1 MTHKEINPNTEN
13 GQSMAEFAVSLVI
26 IMILLAGVVDLGR
39 ALFTYMSLRDA
50 AQEGAL
56 YGSVNPPENP
66 SDTGRIAAIKA
77 RVFNSSNLLHDLG
90 VDPGDPLQVTVSVL
104 GSPCS
109 GNRIQVQVHYE
120 HFPITMPFLGAAIGS
135 QTIGIQ
141 ASVIEN
147 ILTPACP

>member
-1 MTHKEINPNTEN
+1 MTHKKINPNSEN
-13 GQSMAEFAVSLVI
+13 GQSMVEFAVSMVI
-26 IMILLAGVVDLGR
+26 IMILLAGIVDVGR
-39 ALFTYMSLRDA
+39 ALFTYMSIRDA

-77 RVFNSSNLLHDLG
+77 RVFNSSNMLQDLLNT
-90 VDPGDPLQVTVSVL
+90 PGDPVQVTVSVL

-109 GNRIQVQVHYE
+109 GNRIQVQVDYE
-120 HFPITMPFLGAAIGS
+120 QFPLSMPFLGTVIGS